1 MSTKLNKDI
10 QSGTMS
16 IRTRIALFVAVP
28 LVILLVLS
36 ALGYY
41 VQTNTKKSLLVLS
54 TSGQKIER
62 ANTTIKSLENNVIYA
77 LYNTEL
83 SNVDTNTALST
94 IAEKFAL
101 FNTDWNEYLLSGN
114 LDNAGKAKQM
124 KEEKSALDLG
134 IANLQQ
140 SLGQLQS
147 RLVNIDKIT
156 HDITKLSD
164 PIKLS
169 LEAEIT
175 NSLESNRST
184 YTNSR
189 TNLDLATILIGAT
202 ILVGLILTLIAGM
215 LFNRSISRPVK
226 HLTSVID
233 ELSKGNTEARSR
245 LIGNDELTRLGK
257 TFNGMMNDR
266 ESLQIQVD
274 KDNEAINHSVFSLLD
289 AVSDLSERD
298 LTVRARVTED
308 ATGPLADAIN
318 QLAEDTTEVLEEVK
332 SIATSVE
339 QTSESVN
346 ERSQQ
351 VNTLAKL
358 EQKEAEETAAQ
369 IESIRLRLATI
380 AKTALETNDI
390 AGKTSGATQE
400 AYQSV
405 SRSMNSIGEIR
416 NTVQDTGKRIKRLG
430 ERSQEISYITDII
443 NGIAE
448 RTTVLALNANMQA
461 MAAGDAGKGFSVIAD
476 EIQRL
481 AETSREST
489 EQITQLVKNIQ
500 QETTATIATM
510 DHTIEQVV
518 EGAALA
524 DEATNQ
530 MQQTLDATNKLTLSV
545 NDIASASKEQM
556 EMSDT
561 LQDRASRIMETTK
574 ATGQEMSTLAQL
586 TGDMSQYAKQLVKS
600 VNVFKLKS

>member
-1 MSTKLNKDI
+1 MSTKLNQDVK
-10 QSGTMS
+10 SGASS
-16 IRTRIALFVAVP
+16 IGTRVALFVTAP
-28 LVILLVLS
+28 LLVLLVIS
-36 ALGYY
+36 AIGFY
-41 VQTNTKKSLLVLS
+41 VINDTTTSLAKFNTE
-54 TSGQKIER
+54 THKIEK
-62 ANTTIKSLENNVIYA
+62 TTTVIKSLESNIINSLSSLEDTDI
-77 LYNTEL
+77 LY
-83 SNVDTNTALST
+83 SKVLST
-94 IAEKFAL
+94 VSANVEL
-101 FNTDWNEYLLSGN
+101 FNNDWNSYLLSGS
-114 LDNAGKAKQM
+114 LDNEARTKQIKDDKSSLDYNLANFQQTLGKQQGKIVDIDELKNTLTELAIQLRN
-124 KEEKSALDLG
+124 ALDKE
-134 IANLQQ
+134 I
-140 SLGQLQS
+140 
-147 RLVNIDKIT
+147 VN
-156 HDITKLSD
+156 S
-164 PIKLS
+164 IK
-169 LEAEIT
+169 ETT
-175 NSLESNRST
+175 NT
-184 YTNSR
+184 YTQSKDEIGLW
-189 TNLDLATILIGAT
+189 TKAIGA
-202 ILVGLILTLIAGM
+202 IIVIGLILILLAGM
-215 LFNRSISRPVK
+215 LFNKSISRPVR

-233 ELSKGNTEARSR
+233 ELSKGNTQARSR
-245 LIGNDELTRLGK
+245 LTGNDELTRLGK
-257 TFNGMMNDR
+257 TFNLMMNDR
-266 ESLQIQVD
+266 EALQSQVD

-332 SIATSVE
+332 LIAMSVE
-339 QTSESVN
+339 QTSASVN
-346 ERSQQ
+346 DRSQA
-351 VNTLAKL
+351 VNKLATA
-358 EQKEAEETAAQ
+358 EQEEAKETAKQ

-380 AKTALETNDI
+380 AQSAIETNDI

-405 SRSMNSIGEIR
+405 SRSRNSIGEIR

-481 AETSREST
+481 AESSREST

-500 QETTATIATM
+500 QETTSTIATM

-518 EGAALA
+518 QGAALA

-545 NDIASASKEQM
+545 NDIANASKEQM

-561 LQDRASRIMETTK
+561 LQARASRIMETTN
-574 ATGQEMSTLAQL
+574 ATGQEMSLLAQL
-586 TGDMSQYAKQLVKS
+586 TEDMSQYAKQLVKS
-600 VNVFKLKS
+600 VNVFKLKP

>member
-1 MSTKLNKDI
+1 MSTKLNEVVK
-10 QSGTMS
+10 GGATS
-16 IRTRIALFVAVP
+16 IRTRVALFVTAP
-28 LVILLVLS
+28 LLVLLAIS
-36 ALGYY
+36 ALGFY
-41 VQTNTKKSLLVLS
+41 VLQSTNTSLDKLS
-54 TSGQKIER
+54 SATQKIEGVTV
-62 ANTTIKSLENNVIYA
+62 AIKSLETNIIQSM
-77 LYNTEL
+77 YNAKLIDLENGKA
-83 SNVDTNTALST
+83 SSSVS
-94 IAEKFAL
+94 EGMEQ
-101 FNTDWNEYLLSGN
+101 FNTDWNKFLQASASDDPAILKKLNDQKTTIDEGLADLQALLGQEQVPMLN
-114 LDNAGKAKQM
+114 LD
-124 KEEKSALDLG
+124 
-134 IANLQQ
+134 
-140 SLGQLQS
+140 SLTYQITELTNPLKVS
-147 RLVNIDKIT
+147 LEDKISENIT
-156 HDITKLSD
+156 ESTDIYKQLNIEIDVSTKV
-164 PIKLS
+164 
-169 LEAEIT
+169 
-175 NSLESNRST
+175 
-184 YTNSR
+184 
-189 TNLDLATILIGAT
+189 IGAT
-202 ILVGLILTLIAGM
+202 VLLGLIIILIAAF
-215 LFNRSISRPVK
+215 LFNNSISRPVK

-245 LIGNDELTRLGK
+245 LSGNDELTRLGK
-257 TFNGMMNDR
+257 TFNLMMNDR
-266 ESLQIQVD
+266 ESLQSQVD

-332 SIATSVE
+332 SIAMSVE
-339 QTSESVN
+339 QTSASVN
-346 ERSQQ
+346 DRSQQ
-351 VNTLAKL
+351 VNKLATA
-358 EQKEAEETAAQ
+358 EQEEAEETAKQ

-380 AKTALETNDI
+380 AQSAIETNDI
-390 AGKTSGATQE
+390 AGKTSGATQD

-405 SRSMNSIGEIR
+405 SRSMNSIGEIK

-500 QETTATIATM
+500 QETTSTIATM

-518 EGAALA
+518 QGAALA
-524 DEATNQ
+524 DEAANQ
-530 MQQTLDATNKLTLSV
+530 MQQTLDATNKLTSSV

-561 LQDRASRIMETTK
+561 LQARASRIMETTK
-574 ATGQEMSTLAQL
+574 ATGQEMSLLAQL
-586 TGDMSQYAKQLVKS
+586 TGDMSQYAKQLVES
-600 VNVFKLKS
+600 VNVFKLKP